1 MCSCTTHNDNGMGA
15 LAAGYGLRGITDPIH
30 KGARFSLGVEV
41 SGWYRIDDLFVDTEA
56 LRTALINSGY
66 VAANTQVYQKAGIIN
81 PYIVVEGGSGREYGS
96 ALHLR
101 DAVLSVIQS
110 MHRIDAGT
118 LGFEAETY
126 NAQTNAP
133 TVARYDAATG
143 GAVYAPTTSAGPG
156 SFSGVI
162 DSLATSLGV
171 TQTQAVLIGAGG
183 AILGLV
189 LLKRL
194 I

>member
-1 MCSCTTHNDNGMGA
+1 MCTCNDNGLGA
-15 LAAGYGLRGITDPIH
+15 LAAGFGLRGITDPIH
-30 KGARFSLGVEV
+30 KNARFSLGVEIV
-41 SGWYRIDDLFVDTEA
+41 GLYRIDDLFADPEA
-56 LRTALINSGY
+56 IRTALINSGY
-66 VAANTQVYQKAGIIN
+66 VSVNTQVYQRAGIIN

-96 ALHLR
+96 AMHLR

-118 LGFEAETY
+118 VSFEADTY
-126 NAQTNAP
+126 NPQTQAP

-143 GAVYAPTTSAGPG
+143 GAVYAPVSSD
-156 SFSGVI
+156 SFSGI
-162 DSLATSLGV
+162 FDQLAASLGV
-171 TQTQAVLIGAGG
+171 TRTQAVMIGAGG
-183 AILGLV
+183 AIVGLI

>member
-1 MCSCTTHNDNGMGA
+1 MCNCTHNDNGLGA
-15 LAAGYGLRGITDPIH
+15 LAAGFGLRGITDPIH
-30 KGARFSLGVEV
+30 KGARFSLGVEFA
-41 SGWYRIDDLFVDTEA
+41 GLYRIDDLFVDTEY

-66 VAANTQVYQKAGIIN
+66 VTSNTQVYQKAGIIN

-101 DAVLSVIQS
+101 DAVLSVIQAT
-110 MHRIDAGT
+110 HRIDAGT
-118 LGFEAETY
+118 LSFEAETY
-126 NAQTNAP
+126 NAQTQAP

-143 GAVYAPTTSAGPG
+143 GAVYAPASSG
-156 SFSGVI
+156 SDSVSGI
-162 DSLATSLGV
+162 FDSIAASLGV
-171 TQTQAVLIGAGG
+171 TRSQAVMIGAGG